1 MKSKNLNEIEEV
13 CADIIIDELKVR
25 REMFDIDIRPG
36 SKINMGDEAL
46 DEFRPKLLPVLNKI
60 INNGNAFVLTNDFL
74 YYLTYLSIRMVD
86 YRKEL
91 LRLLNE
97 LVNLDD
103 KKISKL
109 YKKHFSN
116 IMYDKYL
123 NDVDPIDNYI
133 NRMSGSYKDAFMKF
147 MDNYKNLLGTFVRGY
162 EYDLMDQVSSL
173 IFAKCAK
180 ENKLELY
187 DELSKRYFANPRET
201 IDYFS
206 TNGFMTEDHEL
217 IDNFDEYIYE
227 DMPNGIKNTSE
238 IK

>member
-25 REMFDIDIRPG
+25 REMFNIDINHG
-36 SKINMGDEAL
+36 SKMNMSDETL
-46 DEFRPKLLPVLNKI
+46 DKFRNKLLPVLNKI
-60 INNGNAFVLTNDFL
+60 ISNGNTFILTNDFL

-86 YRKEL
+86 YQKEL

-109 YKKHFSN
+109 YKNYFSN

-133 NRMSGSYKDAFMKF
+133 SRMSGSYKDAFMKF
-147 MDNYKNLLGTFVRGY
+147 MDNYKFIWG
-162 EYDLMDQVSSL
+162 
-173 IFAKCAK
+173 
-180 ENKLELY
+180 
-187 DELSKRYFANPRET
+187 
-201 IDYFS
+201 
-206 TNGFMTEDHEL
+206 
-217 IDNFDEYIYE
+217 
-227 DMPNGIKNTSE
+227 
-238 IK
+238 